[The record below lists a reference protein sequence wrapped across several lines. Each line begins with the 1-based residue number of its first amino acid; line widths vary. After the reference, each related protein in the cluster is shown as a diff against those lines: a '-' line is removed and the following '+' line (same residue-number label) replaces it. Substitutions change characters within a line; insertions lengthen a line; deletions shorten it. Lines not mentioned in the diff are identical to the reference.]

1 MLKFEAKDNKAKRH
15 RRDITFLVVLW
26 RIVCT
31 FHRRRSTF
39 TSKMAV
45 AARVDSMREGWRD
58 DRA

>member
-1 MLKFEAKDNKAKRH
+1 MKFEAKDNETTRQ
-15 RRDITFLVVLW
+15 RRDILFLVVRR

-45 AARVDSMREGWRD
+45 AVRVDSMREGWRD